1 MCLISVDFHYLTNR
15 KDFTTN
21 YMMKFFVIMLLKIL
35 FFSGCTVQEFNNSDE
50 SIDDAEKSPEE
61 ISTPSKPA
69 QIIKKQS
76 SPKIENK
83 IGQDPEKILGSDNKT
98 VTKGKPKNPNPHQDF
113 LKQ

>member
-35 FFSGCTVQEFNNSDE
+35 FFAGCTVQEINDSDE
-50 SIDDAEKSPEE
+50 PKNNIEKSLEE
-61 ISTPSKPA
+61 IPTPSKPS
-69 QIIKKQS
+69 QVIKKQS
-76 SPKIENK
+76 PPEVEKK

-98 VTKGKPKNPNPHQDF
+98 VTKGKPKNPNPHLDF